1 MQESTVTWKTPRF
14 LLVLSLDDDI
24 HRRMTFF
31 PILCVFIPLSQ
42 TFFRVWYWD
51 WQPWSQKSS
60 RGFGCLLRGSQGGL
74 DTPTNGPFFSAPS
87 SALALLHIL
96 GTPAFHWN
104 RVSSAGTFCCQ
115 LHVWGCES
123 DPVIKTPS
131 KLVYA
136 FPFYA
141 FIHFHRSKEKL
152 LPVAESSFQQN
163 LFSKKKVFWLVG
175 WGFFPLKRRPFQN
188 NFLHPAKHG
197 KRKYTLQLHL
207 VGTFR
212 NNFNS
217 HFLLNVS
224 PFVCIKCNCLAV
236 EG

>member
-1 MQESTVTWKTPRF
+1 MQESTVVWKTPRF

-24 HRRMTFF
+24 HRRMAFF
-31 PILCVFIPLSQ
+31 PILCVFILPSQ

-51 WQPWSQKSS
+51 WLPWSQRSS
-60 RGFGCLLRGSQGGL
+60 RRFGCLLGGSQGGL

-96 GTPAFHWN
+96 GIPTFHCRYLLLPTSCL
-104 RVSSAGTFCCQ
+104 RVRGWSCYQDSFKIS
-115 LHVWGCES
+115 LR
-123 DPVIKTPS
+123 
-131 KLVYA
+131 
-136 FPFYA
+136 
-141 FIHFHRSKEKL
+141 IHFQRSKENYCQL
-152 LPVAESSFQQN
+152 LKAAFSRISFP
-163 LFSKKKVFWLVG
+163 KKKVFWLVG
-175 WGFFPLKRRPFQN
+175 WGFFPLKRRQFQN
-188 NFLHPAKHG
+188 NLLHPAQHG

-236 EG
+236 ED